1 MHWLKMH
8 SDMRKGCEKEWRT
21 PRDQITHGVGML
33 CRTLVV
39 MCRVLSLL
47 LVCIKVHLNTLVR
60 TDVGCRCWV
69 VLHTLLTWLS
79 PALMIKK
86 SVWLLPQTAAVPRRT
101 GAWGGGGLLE
111 GCPGMGAVVALGAL
125 GWAGQPCPCLR
136 SAECCSALVLLFVL
150 TNTVLRERTC
160 AEALAG
166 LTVTSQLMYSLYAS
180 IAPFSLF

>member
-8 SDMRKGCEKEWRT
+8 SDVRKGCEKEWRT
-21 PRDQITHGVGML
+21 SRDQITHGVGML

-39 MCRVLSLL
+39 MCRLLSLL
-47 LVCIKVHLNTLVR
+47 LVCIKVHLNTLVW

-101 GAWGGGGLLE
+101 EAWGGAAGGVSWD
-111 GCPGMGAVVALGAL
+111 GSSGGTGSPGLGRA
-125 GWAGQPCPCLR
+125 AMPVSP
-136 SAECCSALVLLFVL
+136 EC
-150 TNTVLRERTC
+150 
-160 AEALAG
+160 
-166 LTVTSQLMYSLYAS
+166 
-180 IAPFSLF
+180 

>member
-101 GAWGGGGLLE
+101 GAWGGGLLE

-125 GWAGQPCPCLR
+125 GWAGQPCPCLQ

>member
-101 GAWGGGGLLE
+101 GAWGGGAAGGVSWDGSSGGTGSPGL
-111 GCPGMGAVVALGAL
+111 GRAAMPVS
-125 GWAGQPCPCLR
+125 P
-136 SAECCSALVLLFVL
+136 EC
-150 TNTVLRERTC
+150 
-160 AEALAG
+160 
-166 LTVTSQLMYSLYAS
+166 
-180 IAPFSLF
+180 